1 MRPLPAKSLMLVVFA
16 LTIGLAGCASG
27 GGGGSDGAPRRS
39 TNRIVADELATLQQL
54 DCYQAIQR
62 LRPNWLRTR
71 GSSPPQILVDGSRQS
86 GGLDLLR
93 SYRAADVEEMRF
105 ISGTDAT
112 TRFGTGFDGG
122 AIMLTT
128 RR

>member
-1 MRPLPAKSLMLVVFA
+1 MRTLPAKTFLLALSA
-16 LTIGLAGCASG
+16 LTLGLAGCASG
-27 GGGGSDGAPRRS
+27 GGGADGGPRRS
-39 TNRIVADELATLQQL
+39 TNRIVMDELAPLQQL

-71 GSSPPQILVDGSRQS
+71 GSTPPQVMVDGSRQA
-86 GGLDLLR
+86 GGMDVLR
-93 SYRAADVEEMRF
+93 GYRAADIQEMRF

-112 TRFGTGFDGG
+112 TRFGTGYDGG

>member
-1 MRPLPAKSLMLVVFA
+1 MRPLPAKSLLLAFFA

-27 GGGGSDGAPRRS
+27 GGGGSEGGPRRS
-39 TNRIVADELATLQQL
+39 TNRIVLDELATLQQL

-62 LRPNWLRTR
+62 LRPNWLRSR
-71 GSSPPQILVDGSRQS
+71 GSSPPQILVDGSRQA

-93 SYRAADVEEMRF
+93 SYRAADIEEMRF